1 MNTRRELLKRLGYQV
16 LGLIFLVVAALFF
29 TTTIAVYKKVFTPV
43 TLVKLETDH
52 VGSQL
57 RVGGDVKVRGLL
69 VGEIR
74 SVTAKGDHA
83 ELELALQPDK
93 TAEIPANVSARL
105 LPKTLFGERYVALQ
119 LPENPGPPIEA
130 GDVIPQDRSSTAIE
144 LEQVLDDVM
153 PVLQAVQP
161 EKLSSTLSAVS
172 SALDG
177 RGKQLGQTLTQLSDY
192 LGKLNPSLPD
202 LKADITGLADVSG
215 TYDKAAPDLL
225 QALADLTTTSQTIV
239 AKRQGLS
246 DVYASVSA
254 ASADLTSFLEVNKN
268 NLIQLTTAVQP
279 TLDVLAKY
287 APEYPCLLKQ
297 LAASVPE
304 AELAFGKGTA
314 HPEVSR
320 VTIEFTASRGKYL
333 PGVDEPRYDD
343 KRGPRCYPQVPKP
356 GHWPQYPPDGAVK
369 DGSTKPAAPNSP
381 PESLPGEITSGAIT
395 SNTVAGNGAAGGGG
409 ESAGAPSV
417 FGSTD
422 EQQLIDL
429 LAAPSMGTMP
439 DQVPGWA
446 SLLVGP
452 LYRGAEVELK

>member
-1 MNTRRELLKRLGYQV
+1 MNRRALWQRLRYQV
-16 LGLIFLVVAALFF
+16 LGLAFLVVAALVFVF
-29 TTTIAVYKKVFTPV
+29 TVAVYNKAFTPV
-43 TLVKLETDH
+43 TMVTLETDH

-57 RVGGDVKVRGLL
+57 RTGGDVKVRGML
-69 VGEIR
+69 VGEVR
-74 SVTAKGDHA
+74 AVRARGDHA
-83 ELELALQPDK
+83 ELELALDPGK
-93 TAEIPANVSARL
+93 TSVIPKNVSARL

-119 LPENPGPPIEA
+119 LPERSQGPIEA

-144 LEQVLDDVM
+144 LQKVLDDVM

-161 EKLSSTLSAVS
+161 EKLSSTLTAVS
-172 SALDG
+172 TALDG
-177 RGKQLGQTLTQLSDY
+177 RGKQLGDTLARLSDY

-202 LKADITGLADVSG
+202 LKADISGLANVAD

-225 QALADLTTTSQTIV
+225 QALSDLTTTSRTIV
-239 AKRQGLS
+239 DQRARLS
-246 DVYASVSA
+246 DLYATVTAASV
-254 ASADLTSFLEVNKN
+254 DLTNFLQVNKD
-268 NLIQLTTAVQP
+268 NLIRLSTAVQP

-297 LAASVPE
+297 LAGEVAP

-333 PGVDEPRYDD
+333 PGVDEPKYDD

-356 GHWPQYPPDGAVK
+356 GYWPQYPPDGPVK
-369 DGSTKPAAPNSP
+369 DGSSKPAP
-381 PESLPGEITSGAIT
+381 PKVPGGNLPGSGQI
-395 SNTVAGNGAAGGGG
+395 SAGGGAVG
-409 ESAGAPSV
+409 GSGSIVGSAY
-417 FGSTD
+417 

-429 LAAPSMGTMP
+429 LASPALGTQP

-446 SLLVGP
+446 GLLVGP